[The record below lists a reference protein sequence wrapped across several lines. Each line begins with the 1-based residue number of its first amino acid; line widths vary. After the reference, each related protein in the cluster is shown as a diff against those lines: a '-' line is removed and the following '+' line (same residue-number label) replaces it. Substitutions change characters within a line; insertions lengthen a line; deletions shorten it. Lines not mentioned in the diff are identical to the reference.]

1 MSNTD
6 NTPINQDQSNKSKN
20 GHKFND
26 VVTEHLQ
33 KWHDGVERFF
43 VGAEQRAYGI
53 KTVNMD
59 QDQIFGVTFDHLVAI
74 KSHIQNTILLAPI
87 DNTTTIRE
95 RTSQKALEGV
105 SLQVLKDSLKNKFL
119 EKYPQFDDYN
129 FTCAMTLGIPDHL
142 DPTLKKLLSE
152 EKTVHETIVGINYKT
167 DGDWSSNQYKDGLDF
182 AARMSDITKI
192 LDYILANQHTHI
204 LDRGI
209 LARTWVEVYG
219 TTYENMPICSL
230 NLSKANRQRDY
241 LIWGLENR
249 ANEYDA
255 KHGYAPLDRFLN
267 MRGIKYNKSATNAQK
282 IQLIIQDLKANFPPQ
297 VDFNILKDVEDYH
310 NQLRS
315 LGKL

>member
-1 MSNTD
+1 MSNID
-6 NTPINQDQSNKSKN
+6 NAIINQDQSNKSKN

-26 VVTEHLQ
+26 IVTEHLQ

-43 VGAEQRAYGI
+43 VGAEQKIYGI
-53 KTVNMD
+53 KIVNID
-59 QDQIFGVTFDHLVAI
+59 QDQIFCVTFDHIVAI
-74 KSHIQNTILLAPI
+74 VSHIQNTVLIITI

-142 DPTLKKLLSE
+142 DPTLKNLLSE
-152 EKTVHETIVGINYKT
+152 EKTVHETIIGINYKT
-167 DGDWSSNQYKDGLDF
+167 DGDWSSNLYKDGLDF
-182 AARMSDITKI
+182 AARLSDITKI

-204 LDRGI
+204 IDRGI
-209 LARTWVEVYG
+209 LARTWVEIYG
-219 TTYENMPICSL
+219 ITYENMPHCSL
-230 NLSKANRQRDY
+230 NISKANRQRDY
-241 LIWGLENR
+241 LIWSLENR
-249 ANEYDA
+249 ANEYNA
-255 KHGYAPLDRFLN
+255 KCGYAPLDRFLDI
-267 MRGIKYNKSATNAQK
+267 RGLKYNKSDTKAEK
-282 IQLIIQDLKANFPPQ
+282 IQIIIQDLKTNFPPQ

-310 NQLRS
+310 NQLRF

>member
-6 NTPINQDQSNKSKN
+6 NIQINQDQSNKSKN

-33 KWHDGVERFF
+33 KWHDGIERFF
-43 VGAEQRAYGI
+43 VGAEQRVYGI
-53 KTVNMD
+53 KTVNGD

-74 KSHIQNTILLAPI
+74 KSHVQNTILLAPI

-142 DPTLKKLLSE
+142 EPTLKKLLSE
-152 EKTVHETIVGINYKT
+152 EKTVHETIIGINYKT

-182 AARMSDITKI
+182 AARMSDVTKI